1 MLHFG
6 VSASFLVNMCMKQNA
21 LNLSH
26 EYPLAPMFVQKS
38 FYHDDGLTGADD
50 TQSAIQLQR
59 KLDKLFAHGAFLLH
73 KWNSNDPK
81 VLELRR

>member
-1 MLHFG
+1 MTSVTFV

-26 EYPLAPMFVQKS
+26 ENPLAPMFVQKS

-50 TQSAIQLQR
+50 TISYPASKEIR
-59 KLDKLFAHGAFLLH
+59 
-73 KWNSNDPK
+73 
-81 VLELRR
+81 